1 VSSSSSSISINKQH
15 PDDNRIVSTMNTA
28 AEFYEWLMQ
37 IEQDPSVP
45 SCEVEFAEDD
55 SQPSLAC
62 TVSSSSTDSNGSC
75 CEENSSL
82 DTSLHSS
89 SANSHDK
96 LLLQQQQEEAPT
108 KRRVSFA
115 KNVQVREHAVT
126 VGDHPFCFDGLP
138 LTLDWEHAE
147 DAVEYDIE
155 ISRERLQ
162 RYRMPPR
169 LSYEERR
176 ERLFTVSD
184 YNDNQVRNEEINMVI
199 NLLQQSWSQN
209 YILPMPDLSAII
221 DDDETDDPD
230 AANAHYEEV
239 MEWKRNMSRHI
250 SPQTSL

>member
-1 VSSSSSSISINKQH
+1 
-15 PDDNRIVSTMNTA
+15 MNTA

-45 SCEVEFAEDD
+45 SCVEVEFAEDD

-62 TVSSSSTDSNGSC
+62 TVSSSSDSGS
-75 CEENSSL
+75 EENSSL

-89 SANSHDK
+89 SANNDSHHDK
-96 LLLQQQQEEAPT
+96 VQQQQQEQVPPP
-108 KRRVSFA
+108 KRRISFA
-115 KNVQVREHAVT
+115 KSVQVREHAVT

-147 DAVEYDIE
+147 FPVEYDIE

-169 LSYEERR
+169 LSYVERR

-184 YNDNQVRNEEINMVI
+184 YNENQVRNEEINMVI
-199 NLLQQSWSQN
+199 NLLEQSWSQN
-209 YILPMPDLSAII
+209 YILPMPDLSAIV
-221 DDDETDDPD
+221 DDDEND
-230 AANAHYEEV
+230 ADNSQHYEEV
-239 MEWKRNMSRHI
+239 MEWKRNMSRHN
-250 SPQTSL
+250 SQTSLL